1 MREMEKDID
10 ADEYHAF
17 IDYLSRFIRL
27 AGREDTDEKSAR
39 MLVTA
44 NASRI
49 FELRQHIDV
58 FAAKGAMHH
67 VDANILSRVIQILH
81 TRISH
86 GVEVCRK
93 LKKNQFSKTV
103 SSDALPS
110 VLCASTVLSVLSA
123 RGSPRS
129 LLVEELLETI
139 VDLFDRVST
148 SIIFPLCDPLYKASR
163 SKSKQKKAKNSPRA
177 AGSRVNAG
185 DSDGFSS
192 DEYAPSHSER
202 RKSGTKRAILKRDE
216 ALLEQVYSLL
226 DALSA
231 LHGKELF
238 LPHSVVSRVAR
249 VCVQSLSVTG
259 INRYQSH
266 AIQTACTIFASYP
279 DHRLPILD
287 DVREVIG
294 IVPAARRH
302 LRCFKVGEDQTS
314 IRASSALFAQLVC
327 AASCDPTTADP
338 ECHTPRSKPG
348 AEESWASVRKTRHD
362 RAVKMAVH
370 VLEPLLVHVCKDRD
384 PEFKMAFQTLL
395 EDLLLL
401 YGRPE
406 WPSAELMLQ
415 TLSVSVITR
424 LRSSEEKTVHAKCM
438 YLDVLG
444 SLAAKMCDLYG
455 IGMLKDIEQSLS
467 FSVKVDALE
476 EAREKLL
483 LYLDPKRS
491 LQFTAANAFYEA
503 LFFIDDTS
511 IAKNLKR
518 RMDKMNCEKN
528 KTDTPDEEVIDGED
542 GPEEFPA
549 TTSEALQEISR
560 KRSEIVSARRMRNE
574 EVSRSDALLAACF
587 VGKNRSFT
595 AGFNTI
601 LQAILE
607 GLHDSAPTVR
617 AKSIKALSFVDD
629 ACQGFLCH
637 LPNVLHY
644 IEASCRD
651 VSTLAR
657 DAALELISRSLLQ
670 HMAPEQ
676 IESEGS
682 EEEGKKNML
691 KGDPILMSNIFSIV
705 EKRLCDTATSVRKRA
720 ISIMRSILLS
730 ALQQSEELRRSA
742 ETLLDSQRHIL
753 VHESRIVQ
761 ICTNLVNRLEDPEP
775 TVKEAAERTLRLG
788 LFGFDIS
795 QELKVFDTVD
805 EDKANQLANRLI
817 GVFSRLSISIHS
829 SFMSRIMH
837 KALLIKQKT
846 LLASILNAAVER
858 VHDCEAKMA
867 NIIGGRVMRDIV
879 KEELSELRLLSAEKV
894 ACSSII
900 SAFASLDPSLVSPH
914 CKALAPAIKDVS
926 GNITDGE
933 IYCVQRTLNVLEI
946 GVAAAKDVDVS
957 FVEEVMHDIDII
969 VCTSPVSALEEAAV
983 RCFCVIAKKSGLE
996 SCKGL
1001 VHRSACAFQSFLAT
1015 NIDNLRTYCIENMP
1029 DKMSWLERN
1038 ARFALIRLGLLAR
1051 YGDFE
1056 SSFVEDVYETLA
1068 AASGAVSVI
1077 TGRDILA
1084 CAAVRGLSHFL
1095 IRHRSY
1101 LQKGTRILVNLLDA
1115 SADEDVS
1122 AISESPSEKVENGGV
1137 PYYSEGVRL
1146 YVLQGF
1152 HDLLRDEEE
1161 RNSYAKPEPTDESR
1175 KRRRPSNVT
1184 ADNNSNRA
1192 GAEFCKG
1199 DGGTVAAQKRNV
1211 VLAAEEDT
1219 EAGFLALSAQ
1229 LMVPRL
1235 QKAVRSRSMAIRRIA
1250 ANIFGLLVRQGLL
1263 LPATAVTSLFIL
1275 LLDRDK
1281 RCREL
1286 ACRVVRFLADRHAG
1300 MFASAA
1306 LPALRS
1312 CFEACFDVIGCG
1324 YASQLSDTEREMEH
1338 VDNKSGDCNGSGDCG
1353 TEQGAESIVER
1364 IINMSVDEKSGMS
1377 LLSQALMCMRREQ
1390 RRGVLE
1396 CIMKEFDPRV
1406 CVRPVELGSDIVRE
1420 TMVNDDNVNGRSHDD
1435 STTEVA
1441 NGEAGHVERDD
1452 EDDDVGPVGT
1462 EVLDVYGAEKVCA
1475 LPTLY
1480 FLASTIACIDY
1491 TNGAGIG
1498 GCLTHGGGTAAAEAK
1513 LKAAKEEVNELVGIA
1528 TRIVSNSGQ
1537 AVLQMTRQVLRKGV
1551 VDGEKK
1557 SRIGVYAGRMSLL
1570 LALKQHLKF
1579 SRWKSSVADD
1589 EAQNESEGGSRS
1601 TVRLPEFRPDG
1612 RLLENIYGGR
1622 KGSFGGGVAGG
1633 IIGEQ
1638 DAQVQMELFC
1648 KLMREDAID
1657 EMEVTSCS
1665 RKVGKRGR
1673 GVSGS
1678 GRKRNVRVSGSGVGS
1693 SSKVFVKKSR
1703 VQGCAVGGGRLRYGE
1718 DSDSDSDK
1726 EWHYERD

>member
-10 ADEYHAF
+10 ADEYNAF

-27 AGREDTDEKSAR
+27 ARREDADVKSAR

-44 NASRI
+44 NASRL

-67 VDANILSRVIQILH
+67 VDAKVLSQVIQILH
-81 TRISH
+81 TRISY
-86 GVEVCRK
+86 GVEVCKK
-93 LKKNQFSKTV
+93 LKKNQFSKTA
-103 SSDALPS
+103 SSDTLPS
-110 VLCASTVLSVLSA
+110 VLCASTALSILSA
-123 RGSPRS
+123 HGAPRS

-148 SIIFPLCDPLYKASR
+148 SIIFPLCDPLYKTSKA
-163 SKSKQKKAKNSPRA
+163 KSKQKKAKKSPRDA
-177 AGSRVNAG
+177 APRLNA
-185 DSDGFSS
+185 DDTEDHSS

-216 ALLEQVYSLL
+216 ALLEQVYNLL
-226 DALSA
+226 DAFSA
-231 LHGKELF
+231 LHRKEHF

-249 VCVQSLSVTG
+249 VCVHSLSVTG

-266 AIQTACTIFASYP
+266 AIQTACMIFASYP

-287 DVREVIG
+287 DVREVAG
-294 IVPAARRH
+294 AVPAARRH
-302 LRCFKVGEDQTS
+302 LRCFKVAEDQTS

-327 AASCDPTTADP
+327 IASSDPTAADP
-338 ECHTPRSKPG
+338 EGHTPRSKPAAQEG
-348 AEESWASVRKTRHD
+348 WASVRKTRHD

-370 VLEPLLVHVCKDRD
+370 VLEPLLKHVCTDRD

-424 LRSSEEKTVHAKCM
+424 LRASEEKTVYAKCVH
-438 YLDVLG
+438 LDVLG

-455 IGMLKDIEQSLS
+455 IEVLKDIEQSLS
-467 FSVKVDALE
+467 FNVKVDALE

-503 LFFIDDTS
+503 LFLIDDTS

-518 RMDKMNCEKN
+518 RMEKMDFEKN
-528 KTDTPDEEVIDGED
+528 KTNTVDEQVIDGED
-542 GPEEFPA
+542 GPSDFP
-549 TTSEALQEISR
+549 TTASEALQEISK
-560 KRSEIVSARRMRNE
+560 KRSENVSARRMRNE
-574 EVSRSDALLAACF
+574 EVSRSDALVAACF

-617 AKSIKALSFVDD
+617 AKSIKALSSVDD

-676 IESEGS
+676 PEG
-682 EEEGKKNML
+682 ETPEHEGKDKL

-730 ALQQSEELRRSA
+730 ALQQSRELRRST
-742 ETLLDSQRHIL
+742 ETPLDSQRHIQ
-753 VHESRIVQ
+753 VQESRIVQ

-795 QELKVFDTVD
+795 QELKVFDAID
-805 EDKANQLANRLI
+805 QDKANQLANRLI
-817 GVFSRLSISIHS
+817 GVFSRLPTSIHS
-829 SFMSRIMH
+829 SFMSRVMH

-858 VHDCEAKMA
+858 IHGCEAKMA
-867 NIIGGRVMRDIV
+867 NITGGRVMRDMS
-879 KEELSELRLLSAEKV
+879 KEDLSELRLLSAEKV

-933 IYCVQRTLNVLEI
+933 IYCVQRILNVLEI
-946 GVAAAKDVDVS
+946 GVAAAKDVDTS

-983 RCFCVIAKKSGLE
+983 RCFCVIARKSDLE
-996 SCKGL
+996 SCKAL
-1001 VHRSACAFQSFLAT
+1001 VHRSASAFLSFLAT
-1015 NIDNLRTYCIENMP
+1015 NIDNLRTYCTENMP

-1051 YGDFE
+1051 YGEFE
-1056 SSFVEDVYETLA
+1056 SSFVEEVYETLA
-1068 AASGAVSVI
+1068 TASGAVSVI
-1077 TGRDILA
+1077 TRRDILA
-1084 CAAVRGLSHFL
+1084 RAAVRGLSHFL
-1095 IRHRSY
+1095 IRHRSH

-1115 SADEDVS
+1115 SAEED
-1122 AISESPSEKVENGGV
+1122 ISEVSEPPSERVENGV

-1161 RNSYAKPEPTDESR
+1161 RNSYTKPEPNDESR
-1175 KRRRPSNVT
+1175 KRRRPSDVT
-1184 ADNNSNRA
+1184 AENTSNKM
-1192 GAEFCKG
+1192 GAEFCEGNSGKV
-1199 DGGTVAAQKRNV
+1199 TVQEQQV
-1211 VLAAEEDT
+1211 VLAAEEDS

-1235 QKAVRSRSMAIRRIA
+1235 QKAVRSSSIAIRRIA

-1275 LLDRDK
+1275 LLDNDK

-1312 CFEACFDVIGCG
+1312 CFEACFDVISCG
-1324 YASQLSDTEREMEH
+1324 DANQQSETERELEH
-1338 VDNKSGDCNGSGDCG
+1338 VDNKSGQCNGGGDG
-1353 TEQGAESIVER
+1353 GSERGAESIMER
-1364 IINMSVDEKSGMS
+1364 IIEMSVDEKSGIS
-1377 LLSQALMCMRREQ
+1377 LLSQALMSMRREQ

-1406 CVRPVELGSDIVRE
+1406 CVRSVELGTDNSNE
-1420 TMVNDDNVNGRSHDD
+1420 TRVNDNDVNGRSHDD
-1435 STTEVA
+1435 SIAKVA
-1441 NGEAGHVERDD
+1441 NGEAGHVECED

-1462 EVLDVYGAEKVCA
+1462 EVLDVYGAEKLCA

-1498 GCLTHGGGTAAAEAK
+1498 GCLTQGGGTAAAEAK

-1537 AVLQMTRQVLRKGV
+1537 AVLQVTKQVLRKGDV
-1551 VDGEKK
+1551 SGEKK
-1557 SRIGVYAGRMSLL
+1557 SRMGMYAGRMSLL

-1579 SRWKSSVADD
+1579 SRWKSAITDD
-1589 EAQNESEGGSRS
+1589 EAHNESEGGSGSRT

-1612 RLLENIYGGR
+1612 RLIEIVYGA
-1622 KGSFGGGVAGG
+1622 SCGGGMGGAGG
-1633 IIGEQ
+1633 GMIGEE

-1665 RKVGKRGR
+1665 RKVGRRGR

-1678 GRKRNVRVSGSGVGS
+1678 GRKRGARASGSGVGS
-1693 SSKVFVKKSR
+1693 SSKAFVKKSR
-1703 VQGCAVGGGRLRYGE
+1703 VRGCGVTAGRLRYGE
-1718 DSDSDSDK
+1718 DSDSDK
-1726 EWHYERD
+1726 EWHLDGD